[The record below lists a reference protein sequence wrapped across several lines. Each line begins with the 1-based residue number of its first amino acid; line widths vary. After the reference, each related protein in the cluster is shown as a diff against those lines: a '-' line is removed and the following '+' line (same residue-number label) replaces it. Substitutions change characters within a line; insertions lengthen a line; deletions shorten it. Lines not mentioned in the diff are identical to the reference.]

1 MIGSIETDGQSCDV
15 GILFADVSGS
25 TRIYELL
32 GDQQALSVINR
43 CIGAALDATQTEG
56 GTAVRT
62 IGDELMAAF
71 PSPRSA
77 LSAALSMQ
85 RRMEALPPLP
95 ITGSTTKAALRI
107 GLHFGKA
114 VRVRDDYFGD
124 TVNVAARV
132 VSLAKARQILTTGE
146 LLDLLPEELR
156 RLGQEIDNIA
166 VKGRSEPLRIV
177 QVDWSD
183 WGESKTFFPGAPA
196 RAKLIGNGLVV
207 DFGARQWT
215 LGLGHAPF
223 MFGRDVTNDVVI
235 GGHHASRS
243 HATIENRLDKW
254 LLADHSTNGTYVVT
268 NGQGELRLHMETM
281 ILSGSGVISC
291 GRPVVQADEPVRF
304 SLA

>member
-1 MIGSIETDGQSCDV
+1 MDNKQTDGETCNV

-25 TRIYELL
+25 TRIYELF
-32 GDQQALSVINR
+32 GDQRGLAVINA

-56 GTAVRT
+56 GAAVRT

-71 PSPRSA
+71 PTPSST
-77 LSAALSMQ
+77 LSAALAMQ
-85 RRMEALPPLP
+85 RRMEELPVVPLA
-95 ITGSTTKAALRI
+95 GSSFKAALRI

-114 VRVRDDYFGD
+114 VRVQDDYFGD

-146 LLDLLPEELR
+146 VLDQLPTELQK
-156 RLGQEIDNIA
+156 LGQEIDNIA

-183 WGESKTFFPGAPA
+183 WGESKTYFPGAPV
-196 RAKLIGNGLVV
+196 RVSLIGNHLDVS
-207 DFGARQWT
+207 FGTRQWT
-215 LGLGHAPF
+215 LGLGRPPF
-223 MFGRDVTNDVVI
+223 TFGRDVMNDVVI
-235 GGHHASRS
+235 AGHHASRS

-254 LLADHSTNGTYVVT
+254 LFADHSTNGTYVAVA
-268 NGQGELRLHMETM
+268 GQEELRLHMETM

-291 GRPVVQADEPVRF
+291 GRPVIQADEPVRF
-304 SLA
+304 SLV

>member
-1 MIGSIETDGQSCDV
+1 MENRQTGGVTCNV
-15 GILFADVSGS
+15 GILFADVTGS

-32 GDQQALSVINR
+32 GDQRGLAVINS

-56 GTAVRT
+56 GAAVRT
-62 IGDELMAAF
+62 IGDELMAVF
-71 PSPRSA
+71 PTPSSA
-77 LSAALSMQ
+77 LSAALAMQ
-85 RRMEALPPLP
+85 RRMEVLPVVPLE
-95 ITGSTTKAALRI
+95 GRSFKAALRI

-114 VRVRDDYFGD
+114 VKVQDDYFGD

-146 LLDLLPEELR
+146 VLDLLPAELQK
-156 RLGQEIDNIA
+156 LGQEIDNIA

-183 WGESKTFFPGAPA
+183 WDESKTFFPGAPVRA
-196 RAKLIGNGLVV
+196 RLIGNHLNVS
-207 DFGARQWT
+207 FGTRQWA
-215 LGLGHAPF
+215 LGLGHPPF

-235 GGHHASRS
+235 AGHHASRS

-254 LLADHSTNGTYVVT
+254 LLADHSTNGTYVAT
-268 NGQGELRLHMETM
+268 AGQEELRLHMETM

-291 GRPVVQADEPVRF
+291 GRPGIQADEPVRF
-304 SLA
+304 SLV